1 MTKLRAILAC
11 TAVAFVSISGL
22 AVAQN
27 FSSIVTIFY
36 HGAPQL
42 SLADN
47 NGYWTLWGG
56 GNFHIRQGTTDRLF
70 FNGGNGTANFSGG
83 VNATGFNTSSSRLG
97 KTAIA
102 PIDEAAA
109 RKALDE
115 LTAVSYT
122 RKDDPTGDTMLGFI
136 AEDVPDLLATPKRDS
151 LSSMDFAAVLVTVM
165 QSQQREIAALRA
177 EIAELKKQDN

>member
-11 TAVAFVSISGL
+11 TAVACVSLTGIAFSQD
-22 AVAQN
+22 AV
-27 FSSIVTIFY
+27 VRLFY

-42 SLADN
+42 QLADN
-47 NGYWTLWGG
+47 NGSWSLWGG
-56 GNFHIRQGTTDRLF
+56 GNFHIRQGGADRLF
-70 FNGGNGTANFSGG
+70 FNGGNGVASFSGQ
-83 VNATGFNTSSSRLG
+83 VTSTGFNTSSSRLG
-97 KTAIA
+97 KTAIV

-109 RKALDE
+109 RKALDD
-115 LTAVSYT
+115 LTAVSYV

-177 EIAELKKQDN
+177 EIAELKKAE